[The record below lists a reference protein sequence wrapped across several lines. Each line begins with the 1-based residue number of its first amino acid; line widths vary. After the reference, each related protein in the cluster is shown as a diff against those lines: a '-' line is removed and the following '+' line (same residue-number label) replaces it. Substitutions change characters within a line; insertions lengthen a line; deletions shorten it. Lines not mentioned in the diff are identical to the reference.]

1 MLSRV
6 AAVMAP
12 RTHNRRRM
20 TGSSGRRR
28 EGGESELQRPNM
40 SRRVFTSAVLLLL
53 FVMTCCGIGG
63 AASAGGSNVKKA
75 VDALREIGWEKLDNW
90 EDVPDAGG
98 KYGSLRG
105 PSLVEVQ
112 GRVFAVAEAHCKDED
127 KCSDVSFTGIASKYL
142 DLSGVVGPTEFSTA
156 DASIFGAY
164 PLKEWYEGISATN
177 GITRPTTLVLEDS
190 VYVLLGNC
198 SYKKQQVEGTNERG
212 LLLVKGTV
220 TVDGEKKKIK
230 WNETHVVKPHPK

>member
-1 MLSRV
+1 
-6 AAVMAP
+6 
-12 RTHNRRRM
+12 
-20 TGSSGRRR
+20 
-28 EGGESELQRPNM
+28 
-40 SRRVFTSAVLLLL
+40 
-53 FVMTCCGIGG
+53 
-63 AASAGGSNVKKA
+63 
-75 VDALREIGWEKLDNW
+75 
-90 EDVPDAGG
+90 
-98 KYGSLRG
+98 
-105 PSLVEVQ
+105 EVQ

-230 WNETHVVKPHPK
+230 WNETHVVKPHPKGASGSLTELIGGGGSGAVMNDGTLVFPMQAKDKDGTSVLLSMSFDPSGNKWELSSTTPGKGCRDPTLVKWENTKATTKYSS